1 MADIFISFAHED
13 EARVQHLVRAL
24 EELGWSVFWDRHIP
38 AGKTW
43 RSYIGQA
50 LNEANCVMV
59 AWSRHSID
67 SQWVMEEADEGQ
79 KRGVLVPVL
88 LDAVE
93 PPIGFRSIQAGNLV
107 EWAPGRPS
115 PRFEQ
120 LIQDIK
126 VVLGS
131 RAATPQAGPLAESAT
146 LGNEVVHAFPR
157 KEPRIRA
164 RHFAYYLIAAI
175 VTVMALAGAGYWT
188 YQKRYS
194 DSGYLTGSYTP
205 RVEIASGTTVMG
217 LAKKLQLFEES
228 EKNPEIL
235 TVSRVLEQFLGKSA
249 EKSKEFDSKV
259 FAYESRPFEHDT
271 VDFTA
276 RSATFLG
283 KQRTGMQHSA
293 FLVRNGKP
301 EVIRLDIFEN
311 GAFVLNV
318 PAANAGGYVMLLV
331 WVWAEKGA
339 LKAINEIK
347 FEVE

>member
-1 MADIFISFAHED
+1 MSDIFISFAHED
-13 EARVQHLVRAL
+13 EVRVQHLVRAL

-50 LNEANCVMV
+50 LNEARCVMV
-59 AWSRHSID
+59 AWSRHSIH

-79 KRGVLVPVL
+79 KRSILVPVL
-88 LDAVE
+88 LDAVD
-93 PPIGFRSIQAGNLV
+93 PPIGFRSIQAGDLI

-131 RAATPQAGPLAESAT
+131 QAAPPQTGPLAELAT
-146 LGNEVVHAFPR
+146 PGGEVVRAFPR
-157 KEPRIRA
+157 EEA
-164 RHFAYYLIAAI
+164 RSSSKRFAYYLVAAI
-175 VTVMALAGAGYWT
+175 VTLMAVLGISYR
-188 YQKRYS
+188 KRYS
-194 DSGYLTGSYTP
+194 DSGYQTGAYIP
-205 RVEIASGTTVMG
+205 RLEISSGTTVIG
-217 LAKKLQLFEES
+217 VAKKLQLFDES

-235 TVSRVLEQFLGKSA
+235 TINRVLEQFLSKSA

-259 FAYESRPFEHDT
+259 LAYESRRFERDT

-283 KQRTGMQHSA
+283 KQRAGTQHSA

-301 EVIRLDIFEN
+301 EVIRLEIPEN
-311 GAFVLNV
+311 GDFVLRV
-318 PAANAGGYVMLLV
+318 PAANAGAYVMLLV
-331 WVWAEKGA
+331 WVWAEKGT
-339 LKAINEIK
+339 LKVINDIK

>member
-1 MADIFISFAHED
+1 MSDIFISFAHED
-13 EARVQHLVRAL
+13 EARVQHLVHAL

-43 RSYIGQA
+43 RSYIGEA
-50 LNEANCVMV
+50 LNQAHCVMV
-59 AWSRHSID
+59 AWSRHSIN

-79 KRGVLVPVL
+79 KRSILVPVL

-93 PPIGFRSIQAGNLV
+93 PPIGFRSIQAGDLV

-126 VVLGS
+126 AVLGS
-131 RAATPQAGPLAESAT
+131 RAAPPQTGPLAELARP
-146 LGNEVVHAFPR
+146 GGEVVRAFPR
-157 KEPRIRA
+157 EEPGINAKR
-164 RHFAYYLIAAI
+164 FGYYLVAAI
-175 VTVMALAGAGYWT
+175 VILMAVVGISYW
-188 YQKRYS
+188 KRYN
-194 DSGYLTGSYTP
+194 DSGYQTGAYIP
-205 RVEIASGTTVMG
+205 RREIASGTTVIG
-217 LAKKLQLFEES
+217 VAKKLQLFEES

-235 TVSRVLEQFLGKSA
+235 TINSVLEQFLSKSA

-259 FAYESRPFEHDT
+259 LAYESRRFERDT

-276 RSATFLG
+276 RSVTFLG
-283 KQRTGMQHSA
+283 KQLTGTQQHA

-301 EVIRLDIFEN
+301 EVIRLEISEN
-311 GAFVLNV
+311 GGLVLQV
-318 PAANAGGYVMLLV
+318 PAASAGTYVMLLL
-331 WVWAEKGA
+331 WVWGGKGT
-339 LKAINEIK
+339 LKAINDIK

>member
-13 EARVQHLVRAL
+13 EARVQDLVRAL

-43 RSYIGQA
+43 RSYIGEA
-50 LNEANCVMV
+50 LSEAHCVMV
-59 AWSRHSID
+59 AWSRHSIG

-79 KRGVLVPVL
+79 KRSILVPVL

-93 PPIGFRSIQAGNLV
+93 PPIGFRSIQAADLV

-126 VVLGS
+126 VVLGT
-131 RAATPQAGPLAESAT
+131 RAAPRQTGPLAESAT
-146 LGNEVVHAFPR
+146 PRGGVVRLFPR
-157 KEPRIRA
+157 KEPRISTKR
-164 RHFAYYLIAAI
+164 FGNYLVAVI
-175 VTVMALAGAGYWT
+175 VILMTVAGVSYWT

-194 DSGYLTGSYTP
+194 DSGYPAGSYTP
-205 RVEIASGTTVMG
+205 RLEIASGRTVIG
-217 LAKKLQLFEES
+217 VAKKLQLFEES

-235 TVSRVLEQFLGKSA
+235 TVSRVLEQFLSKSA
-249 EKSKEFDSKV
+249 EKSKDFDSKV
-259 FAYESRPFEHDT
+259 LAYESHPFERDT
-271 VDFTA
+271 ADFTA
-276 RSATFLG
+276 RSVTFLG
-283 KQRTGMQHSA
+283 KQRTGTQHSA

-301 EVIRLDIFEN
+301 QVIRLDIFEN
-311 GAFVLNV
+311 GDLVLSV
-318 PAANAGGYVMLLV
+318 PAANAGSYVLLLV
-331 WVWAEKGA
+331 WIWAEKGA
-339 LKAINEIK
+339 LKAINDIK